1 MGDGSLLEA
10 IGHVSDVLLL
20 DIVKVLEAIKAC
32 FGANGCPLVQDP
44 EPDPLETLIDNDVSV
59 DYSCHVV
66 VSYLVC
72 KMIKLR
78 VTVLVKVVCIETM

>member
-1 MGDGSLLEA
+1 MSDGSLLEA

-20 DIVKVLEAIKAC
+20 DIVEVLEAIKAC
-32 FGANGCPLVQDP
+32 FGANSCPLVRDP
-44 EPDPLETLIDNDVSV
+44 EPDPLETLIDNDVWV

-66 VSYLVC
+66 VLYLVC
-72 KMIKLR
+72 KIIKLR